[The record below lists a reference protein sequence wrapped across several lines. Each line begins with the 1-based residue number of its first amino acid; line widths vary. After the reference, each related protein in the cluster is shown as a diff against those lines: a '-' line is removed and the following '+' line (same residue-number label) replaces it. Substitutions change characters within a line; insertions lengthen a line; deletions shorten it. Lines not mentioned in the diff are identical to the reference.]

1 MRKLKLD
8 EEERKLFLAA
18 VYTRLKNHRSG
29 NIENLTI
36 HDITKEL
43 AKIKDIP
50 PAPTIKITADTY
62 VKMLELIRQSPI
74 EISWHGMVERV
85 KEKNTY
91 IVYDIMVFP
100 QINSATTT
108 TADEEGFAKWQTA
121 LLMDMD
127 FPIEN
132 LRLHGHS
139 HVNMEVFSSGVDD
152 AYQEDLLHKVED
164 GDYYLFLIMN
174 KKMEICP
181 LLYDFDKNVL
191 FEKEDINLEIIDKN
205 GKDIIKWAAYE
216 ITEKC
221 EEIKPVVKKTNN
233 NVSYGYWDDEDDYW
247 SNFKRN
253 SIVGNKK
260 KKAINGGRKH
270 GSK

>member
-29 NIENLTI
+29 NLENLTI

-43 AKIKDIP
+43 AKIKDTP
-50 PAPTIKITADTY
+50 PTPTVKITADTY

-152 AYQEDLLHKVED
+152 TYQEIF
-164 GDYYLFLIMN
+164 Y
-174 KKMEICP
+174 
-181 LLYDFDKNVL
+181 
-191 FEKEDINLEIIDKN
+191 
-205 GKDIIKWAAYE
+205 IK
-216 ITEKC
+216 
-221 EEIKPVVKKTNN
+221 
-233 NVSYGYWDDEDDYW
+233 
-247 SNFKRN
+247 
-253 SIVGNKK
+253 
-260 KKAINGGRKH
+260 
-270 GSK
+270 